1 MHRVALVGV
10 AADVLLHVAAVAG
23 RKAPLHRSGS
33 RHRRVRADR
42 NPERSDNLVRRHLGQ
57 RLTQC
62 GIAVH
67 ADILLDVL
75 GVDHAAVAQCHA
87 QLGLIEHGIVQRG
100 MLILLV
106 LGGSRLLVVNQTFNH
121 SSLEQVLVHDL
132 HHVIGGNMAVK
143 GSVRVYDDNGTE
155 GAKAEASGLT
165 TFTSSASPCR
175 SISCWKISWIFW
187 LPDEVHPVPPQHS
200 TCARIMLCYP
210 PLLAYAFCAAAK
222 VYSSTILPPL
232 MCFSM
237 TSAARSG
244 VILT

>member
-1 MHRVALVGV
+1 
-10 AADVLLHVAAVAG
+10 
-23 RKAPLHRSGS
+23 
-33 RHRRVRADR
+33 
-42 NPERSDNLVRRHLGQ
+42 
-57 RLTQC
+57 
-62 GIAVH
+62 
-67 ADILLDVL
+67 
-75 GVDHAAVAQCHA
+75 
-87 QLGLIEHGIVQRG
+87 
-100 MLILLV
+100 
-106 LGGSRLLVVNQTFNH
+106 
-121 SSLEQVLVHDL
+121 
-132 HHVIGGNMAVK
+132 MAVK

-155 GAKAEASGLT
+155 GAKAEASGPDDLH
-165 TFTSSASPCR
+165 FLRKPLPFNLLLEDLL
-175 SISCWKISWIFW
+175 IFW